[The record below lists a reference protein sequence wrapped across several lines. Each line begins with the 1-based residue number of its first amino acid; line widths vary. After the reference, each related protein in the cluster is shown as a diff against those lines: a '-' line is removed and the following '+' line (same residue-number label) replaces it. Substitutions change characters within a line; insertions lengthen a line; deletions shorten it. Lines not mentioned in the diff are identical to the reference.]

1 MKNKQIDREAFFDA
15 INEIT
20 EDYRMRHLFGKEKDE
35 PATYKIVPDV
45 DWDDLDG
52 EFNQWWELFDVRR
65 RNASNIVSWFKKRL
79 S

>member
-45 DWDDLDG
+45 DWDDLGG
-52 EFNQWWELFDVRR
+52 EFQLWWMDNAVVNSVDVV
-65 RNASNIVSWFKKRL
+65 NWFKKRL